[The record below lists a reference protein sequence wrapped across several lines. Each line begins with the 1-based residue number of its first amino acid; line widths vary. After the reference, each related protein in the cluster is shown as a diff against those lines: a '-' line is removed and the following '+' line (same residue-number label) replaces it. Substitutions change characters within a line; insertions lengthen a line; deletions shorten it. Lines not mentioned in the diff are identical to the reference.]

1 MKTTFKND
9 KYWIVLGIIIVILT
23 FILYPLSPF
32 KSVEVK
38 ITRSDAEKIAKD
50 YLTSKGIDI
59 SEYYIEGFVAENT
72 ITNKFL
78 MKELGNEGFAKLNK
92 NQDWDLYGWT
102 ILLHQ
107 NISRDLPQ
115 TTYRVR
121 VSNNGTIKGYEREIP
136 DTTTIPSLSK
146 IEAEKLMRSTIE
158 KNLSVDLSE
167 YELSESQEQNYIN
180 RTDHS
185 FTWKK
190 KVDFVDGE
198 MIVNGTIQGNQAGEY
213 RVRFLVP
220 ENERAI
226 FDAGEAVYG
235 TLSAIFVAMLMV
247 FALYNFLKK
256 YHQGEVWI
264 NVGRSLF
271 IIYFLVSVINLINAW
286 PNIGLG
292 VSVGSLNF
300 FAVKLI
306 VVLINGLLV
315 HFLLALLV
323 FASWSVGESY
333 GREFWPE
340 KLNGTDSIVRG
351 HIFTT
356 TSGSSLLRGMILGI
370 TFSLVYLIASIV
382 LNQPDSTLFISPVS
396 NFDIFH
402 GYVPFISTVGSA
414 FVNATLGGIVVTFFV
429 ASLSFAKWHKKWL
442 SILMVGILTLLAG
455 VIASTPPSVNNF
467 YADLLIYLVFGMLIG
482 YLYFKF
488 NLLTVLST
496 LFYSALAYSFL
507 TLDSASATYYVI
519 NSFGVALV
527 FLFVPVVYIIS
538 RIRKKEF
545 VLEDYGLPSHIEKI
559 SERERLKK
567 ELEIAA
573 KVQLSLLPKE
583 QPNIPGYEI
592 SSLSIPAKE
601 AGGDYYDF
609 VKLSEGKLGIAIG
622 DVSGKG
628 VGAAIYMTLT
638 KGILQAHAE
647 ENVSPKIVLGKVN
660 KLLYKTIEKNSFVSM
675 FYAILNMNDHS
686 LLYSRAGHNPGIFCS
701 FEERDSKLLMS
712 KGIALGLEEG
722 KVFQDTL
729 NEDTIQLK
737 EGDVVVF
744 YTDGFTEAMN
754 HKLEQYGEEKLI
766 KLIQDNREKH
776 SQEILDLILKD
787 VHHFTKDFPQ
797 HDDMTIVILKRK

>member
-1 MKTTFKND
+1 MKATFKND
-9 KYWIVLGIIIVILT
+9 KYWIAIGIIIVILT
-23 FILYPLSPF
+23 FVFYPLSPF
-32 KSVEVK
+32 KYVEVK
-38 ITRSDAEKIAKD
+38 LTRADAEKIAQN
-50 YLTSKGIDI
+50 YLNEKGIDV
-59 SEYYIEGFVAENT
+59 SKYYVEGFVAENT

-78 MKELGNEGFAKLNK
+78 MRELGKEGFAKLSKDENW
-92 NQDWDLYGWT
+92 NLYGWT
-102 ILLHQ
+102 ILFHL
-107 NISRDLPQ
+107 NISHDLPQ
-115 TTYRVR
+115 TIYIVR
-121 VSNNGTIKGYEREIP
+121 VSNDGTINGYERDIP

-146 IEAEKLMRSTIE
+146 TEAEQLMRSTIE
-158 KNLSVDLSE
+158 ENLSVDLSQ
-167 YELSESQEQNYIN
+167 YEMSESQEQNYIN

-190 KVDFVDGE
+190 KVDFADGE
-198 MIVNGTIQGNQAGEY
+198 MVVNGTIQGNQPGEY

-220 ENERAI
+220 EDERGF
-226 FDAGEAVYG
+226 FDTGQAVYG
-235 TLSAIFVAMLMV
+235 TLSAIFVALLMV

-256 YHQGEVWI
+256 YHQGEVWVS
-264 NVGRSLF
+264 VGRSMF
-271 IIYFLVSVINLINAW
+271 IIYFLAAIISLVNSW

-292 VSVGSLNF
+292 VNVGSLNF
-300 FAVKLI
+300 FAVKFI
-306 VVLINGLLV
+306 VVVINGLLLQ
-315 HFLLALLV
+315 FLLALLV
-323 FASWSVGESY
+323 FASWSVAESY
-333 GREFWPE
+333 GREFWPK

-356 TSGSSLLRGMILGI
+356 STGSSLLRGSIIGI
-370 TFSLVYLIASIV
+370 TFAFVYLLASIV
-382 LNQPDSTLFISPVS
+382 LNQPGANFFLSPVS
-396 NFDIFH
+396 NFDVFH
-402 GYVPFISTVGSA
+402 GYIPFISAVGDA
-414 FVNATLGGIVVTFFV
+414 FIDATLGGIAVTFFV
-429 ASLSFAKWHKKWL
+429 ASLSFARWRKKWI
-442 SILMVGILTLLAG
+442 SILMVGFMTVLVG

-467 YADLLIYLVFGMLIG
+467 IADLLITFAFGCLVG

-488 NLLTVLST
+488 DLLTILAA
-496 LFYSALAYSFL
+496 LFYSTLAFSFI
-507 TLDSASATYYVI
+507 TLDSASASYYI
-519 NSFGVALV
+519 LNSVGVALV
-527 FLFVPVVYIIS
+527 FLFVAVVYGIS
-538 RIRKKEF
+538 MVKKKEF

-592 SSLSIPAKE
+592 ASLSIPAKE

-647 ENVSPKIVLGKVN
+647 ENVSPRIVLGKVN
-660 KLLYKTIEKNSFVSM
+660 RLLYKTIEKNSFVSM

-737 EGDVVVF
+737 QGDVVVF

-787 VHHFTKDFPQ
+787 VRHFTKDYPQ
-797 HDDMTIVILKRK
+797 HDDMTIVILKRM